1 MGAKILEGA
10 QHGSAGEGA
19 ASSSSLRRCRRQR
32 TRNLDLVRSRAR
44 RLAPLILEMPERMGF
59 PAAFSAAAA
68 VWAVA
73 LVFCLGAFGLV
84 AW

>member
-1 MGAKILEGA
+1 
-10 QHGSAGEGA
+10 
-19 ASSSSLRRCRRQR
+19 
-32 TRNLDLVRSRAR
+32 
-44 RLAPLILEMPERMGF
+44 MPERMGF